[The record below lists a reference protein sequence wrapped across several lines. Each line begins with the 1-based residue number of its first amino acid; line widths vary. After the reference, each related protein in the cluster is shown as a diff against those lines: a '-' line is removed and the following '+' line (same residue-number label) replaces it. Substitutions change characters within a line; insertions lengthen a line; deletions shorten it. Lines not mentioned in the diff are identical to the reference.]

1 MKPRTV
7 CIKEGKMKRYS
18 RVMAAILSIALVV
31 SSAFV
36 GDAFAKQQ
44 GGKKRGKTVKR
55 SVQFINGV
63 HEVLN
68 FWKARCCR
76 VSQR

>member
-1 MKPRTV
+1 
-7 CIKEGKMKRYS
+7 MKRYS

-55 SVQFINGV
+55 SVQFINGADKSGKSWP
-63 HEVLN
+63 N
-68 FWKARCCR
+68 WKTKPNSIGTSRR
-76 VSQR
+76 SNG